1 MSIKTFS
8 SIYIG
13 SFEVTM
19 KIFEI
24 SSKKKLRE
32 IDYIRSRLDLGKE
45 AYKHDNKSIGYECV
59 DELCDMLSEFR
70 TIMNGYKVDSY
81 EIYASSFFDSVSNK
95 MFVLDQV
102 YIRTGF
108 QINVINNVTH
118 RFISYKSLVNN
129 EAFAKL
135 VKKSAI
141 VVDIGGASVQV
152 TFFNNGKL
160 ESTQHMEIGTVK
172 LRELLYNPGNTENTY
187 RSDME
192 EYIDK
197 KIKAYTHLYFEQ
209 TVDYV
214 IFMNDNGMELIQ
226 RLEKDNEENNL
237 IKADKLYKYLEKLQR
252 KSLSDISEVLSL
264 PDDSDSLL
272 IPTICLFKAF
282 ISNLQPKDVWIAGV
296 NINDG
301 IAYDYAQKN
310 RLIRMTHNFD
320 DDVISA
326 AKKLS
331 ERFCSYSL
339 HIEALTGLS
348 IQIFDAMKKVHGLG
362 SRERLLLQ
370 TATIL
375 HDCGKFISL
384 ENDAMC
390 AYNII
395 KSSEIIG
402 LVQSEREIVART
414 VLYNSYKL
422 DNYEDVSDVLGM
434 KEYVISAKL
443 AAILRV
449 ANALDQSHKQKFTN
463 IKFTLKDKQLIIHLE
478 TFDDIS
484 LEKRLFE
491 EKTAFFEEIFSIKPI
506 IKSKK
511 IYNLGG
517 N

>member
-160 ESTQHMEIGTVK
+160 ESTQHMGIGTVK

-209 TVDYV
+209 SVDYV

-226 RLEKDNEENNL
+226 RLEKDKEENNL

-320 DDVISA
+320 DDVI
-326 AKKLS
+326 
-331 ERFCSYSL
+331 
-339 HIEALTGLS
+339 
-348 IQIFDAMKKVHGLG
+348 
-362 SRERLLLQ
+362 
-370 TATIL
+370 
-375 HDCGKFISL
+375 
-384 ENDAMC
+384 
-390 AYNII
+390 
-395 KSSEIIG
+395 
-402 LVQSEREIVART
+402 
-414 VLYNSYKL
+414 
-422 DNYEDVSDVLGM
+422 
-434 KEYVISAKL
+434 
-443 AAILRV
+443 
-449 ANALDQSHKQKFTN
+449 
-463 IKFTLKDKQLIIHLE
+463 
-478 TFDDIS
+478 
-484 LEKRLFE
+484 
-491 EKTAFFEEIFSIKPI
+491 
-506 IKSKK
+506 
-511 IYNLGG
+511 
-517 N
+517 

>member
-1 MSIKTFS
+1 M
-8 SIYIG
+8 
-13 SFEVTM
+13 
-19 KIFEI
+19 
-24 SSKKKLRE
+24 
-32 IDYIRSRLDLGKE
+32 
-45 AYKHDNKSIGYECV
+45 
-59 DELCDMLSEFR
+59 
-70 TIMNGYKVDSY
+70 
-81 EIYASSFFDSVSNK
+81 
-95 MFVLDQV
+95 
-102 YIRTGF
+102 
-108 QINVINNVTH
+108 
-118 RFISYKSLVNN
+118 
-129 EAFAKL
+129 
-135 VKKSAI
+135 
-141 VVDIGGASVQV
+141 
-152 TFFNNGKL
+152 
-160 ESTQHMEIGTVK
+160 
-172 LRELLYNPGNTENTY
+172 
-187 RSDME
+187 
-192 EYIDK
+192 
-197 KIKAYTHLYFEQ
+197 
-209 TVDYV
+209 
-214 IFMNDNGMELIQ
+214 
-226 RLEKDNEENNL
+226 
-237 IKADKLYKYLEKLQR
+237 
-252 KSLSDISEVLSL
+252 SDISEVLSL

-310 RLIRMTHNFD
+310 KLIRMSHNFD

-348 IQIFDAMKKVHGLG
+348 IQIFDALKKVHGLG
-362 SRERLLLQ
+362 SRERLLLE

-395 KSSEIIG
+395 KSSVIIG

-422 DNYEDVSDVLGM
+422 DNYEDISDVLGM

>member
-1 MSIKTFS
+1 
-8 SIYIG
+8 
-13 SFEVTM
+13 M

-59 DELCDMLSEFR
+59 DELCDLLSEFR

-160 ESTQHMEIGTVK
+160 ESTQHMGIGTVK

-226 RLEKDNEENNL
+226 RLEKDKEENNL
-237 IKADKLYKYLEKLQR
+237 IKADKLYKYLE
-252 KSLSDISEVLSL
+252 
-264 PDDSDSLL
+264 
-272 IPTICLFKAF
+272 
-282 ISNLQPKDVWIAGV
+282 
-296 NINDG
+296 
-301 IAYDYAQKN
+301 
-310 RLIRMTHNFD
+310 
-320 DDVISA
+320 
-326 AKKLS
+326 
-331 ERFCSYSL
+331 
-339 HIEALTGLS
+339 
-348 IQIFDAMKKVHGLG
+348 
-362 SRERLLLQ
+362 
-370 TATIL
+370 
-375 HDCGKFISL
+375 
-384 ENDAMC
+384 
-390 AYNII
+390 
-395 KSSEIIG
+395 
-402 LVQSEREIVART
+402 
-414 VLYNSYKL
+414 
-422 DNYEDVSDVLGM
+422 
-434 KEYVISAKL
+434 
-443 AAILRV
+443 
-449 ANALDQSHKQKFTN
+449 
-463 IKFTLKDKQLIIHLE
+463 
-478 TFDDIS
+478 
-484 LEKRLFE
+484 
-491 EKTAFFEEIFSIKPI
+491 
-506 IKSKK
+506 
-511 IYNLGG
+511 
-517 N
+517 